1 MEQSTTQQPL
11 SNAEQTRFA
20 LIQAGLK
27 LFGRQGFDGTST
39 REIAAT
45 AKANIGSIAYHFGG
59 KEGLHLACA
68 EFIVET
74 MQRLAGDALVG
85 EPGTKQADAAAARA
99 LFHRAAERMV
109 GFLVANPKAAD
120 IAQFVVRQ
128 LAMPGPALDR
138 IYSGFFEPVHRRL
151 CRLWEE
157 ATGIPAESEETRLTV
172 FTMIGQIVY
181 FRIAREAVLRR
192 MGWETIGPAQA
203 AAITAAVTASIDALL
218 AAGRD
223 GRPGDPR

>member
-1 MEQSTTQQPL
+1 MAQSMTPQPL
-11 SNAEQTRFA
+11 SNAEQTRLA

-39 REIAAT
+39 REIAAA

-59 KEGLHLACA
+59 KDGLHVACA

-85 EPGTKQADAAAARA
+85 VSGAKQADAAAARA

-109 GFLVANPKAAD
+109 GFLVANPEAAD

-138 IYSGFFEPVHRRL
+138 IYSGFFEPVHGRL
-151 CRLWEE
+151 CHLWEE
-157 ATGIPAESEETRLTV
+157 ATGMPAESEETRLTV

-203 AAITAAVTASIDALL
+203 TAITATITATIDALL
-218 AAGRD
+218 AA
-223 GRPGDPR
+223 RPGETP